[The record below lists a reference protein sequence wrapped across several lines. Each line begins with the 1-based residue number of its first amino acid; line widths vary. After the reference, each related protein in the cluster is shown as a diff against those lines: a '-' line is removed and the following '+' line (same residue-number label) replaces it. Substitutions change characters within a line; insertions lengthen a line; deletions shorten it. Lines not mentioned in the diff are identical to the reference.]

1 MAVRLPVDASDV
13 EGLDLMGALT
23 SFFGSPGVM
32 LALAAFAGMVCVIAI
47 AAGARALLKGRNDVV
62 DRLERVGRGGYAFD
76 PDDASGSYSQPQTMP
91 ARVDMSTT
99 LARLLK
105 PFSAL
110 AKPTK
115 SDELSRARLAMIR
128 AGLRGENSFEIFM
141 GLKLFLAP
149 VLTIAFLELNA
160 NLENPMQFPVDVVL
174 AIWVCGFVFFV
185 PNIWLNGKIKERQ
198 EALSR
203 ALPDA
208 MDLLVTCVEAGL
220 GLDAAM
226 SRVAQETVLSAP
238 ILAEELNHTFL
249 EVQAGVTRGDSF
261 RRLAERTGVED
272 LRSLSAMLIQTDIFG
287 TSVARALRIHSDS
300 MRLKR
305 MQQAEEKAAMVS
317 VKMTVPLVLCILPSL
332 IAVVMGPAI
341 VMISKSFGGQP

>member
-1 MAVRLPVDASDV
+1 MNLEALLSSPSVVLAGAAVAAMIFV
-13 EGLDLMGALT
+13 
-23 SFFGSPGVM
+23 
-32 LALAAFAGMVCVIAI
+32 LAT
-47 AAGARALLKGRNDVV
+47 AAGVRALMKGRNEVV
-62 DRLERVGRGGYAFD
+62 ERLGRVGGRTGEMDVYDQSGAFSAQYA
-76 PDDASGSYSQPQTMP
+76 PPQE
-91 ARVDMSTT
+91 DFSKK

-115 SDELSRARLAMIR
+115 SDELSRARVNMIR
-128 AGLRGENSFEIFM
+128 AGLRGENALEIFM

-149 VLTIAFLELNA
+149 VLTIAFLQLNSSMGSP
-160 NLENPMQFPVDVVL
+160 LQFPVDVVV
-174 AIWVCGFVFFV
+174 AIWVCAFVFFA
-185 PNIWLNGKIKERQ
+185 PNAWLNGKIKERQ
-198 EALSR
+198 QALER

-226 SRVAQETVLSAP
+226 SRVSQEMMLSSP
-238 ILAEELNHTFL
+238 VLAEELNQTFL
-249 EVQAGVTRGDSF
+249 EVQAGVPRADSF
-261 RRLAERTGVED
+261 RRLADRTGVED
-272 LRSLSAMLIQTDIFG
+272 LRSLAAMLIQTDIFG
-287 TSVARALRIHSDS
+287 TSVARALRIHSDG
-300 MRLKR
+300 MRVKR

-341 VMISKSFGGQP
+341 VMITQSFGGGP

>member
-1 MAVRLPVDASDV
+1 MNLDAILGNQSLVLGIAAV
-13 EGLDLMGALT
+13 
-23 SFFGSPGVM
+23 
-32 LALAAFAGMVCVIAI
+32 AGMIFVIAV
-47 AAGARALLKGRNDVV
+47 AAGIRSMLSGRNDVV
-62 DRLERVGRGGYAFD
+62 DRLARGGRGNEL
-76 PDDASGSYSQPQTMP
+76 DAYDRSGPHSGSMAPPEDFTKK
-91 ARVDMSTT
+91 

-115 SDELSRARLAMIR
+115 SDELSRARLNMIR
-128 AGLRGENSFEIFM
+128 AGLRGENSLEIFM

-149 VLTIAFLELNA
+149 LLTIAFLEFNA
-160 NLENPMQFPVDVVL
+160 NLEHPMEFPVDVVL
-174 AIWVCGFVFFV
+174 AVWICGFVFLV
-185 PNIWLNGKIKERQ
+185 PNFWLNGKIKERQ
-198 EALSR
+198 QALER

-226 SRVAQETVLSAP
+226 SRVSQELTLSSP
-238 ILAEELNHTFL
+238 ILADELNQTFL
-249 EVQAGVTRGDSF
+249 EVQAGVTRADSF

-287 TSVARALRIHSDS
+287 TSIARALRIHSEH
-300 MRLKR
+300 MRVKR
-305 MQQAEEKAAMVS
+305 MQAAEEKAAMVS
-317 VKMTVPLVLCILPSL
+317 VKMTIPLVLFILPSL

-341 VMISKSFGGQP
+341 VMITQSFGGTP

>member
-1 MAVRLPVDASDV
+1 MNLDA
-13 EGLDLMGALT
+13 L
-23 SFFGSPGVM
+23 
-32 LALAAFAGMVCVIAI
+32 LANQPLVLGIASVAGMIFVIAV
-47 AAGARALLKGRNDVV
+47 ALGLRSAFSGRNDVV
-62 DRLERVGRGGYAFD
+62 DRLGRVGRAGTD
-76 PDDASGSYSQPQTMP
+76 LDAYDKSGSLSQPVEPRQDLIKTV
-91 ARVDMSTT
+91 A
-99 LARLLK
+99 ALLK

-115 SDELSRARLAMIR
+115 SDELSRARLNMVR
-128 AGLRGENSFEIFM
+128 AGMRGDNAFEIFM

-149 VLTIAFLELNA
+149 LLTIGFLELNA
-160 NLENPMQFPVDVVL
+160 NLKNPMQFPVDVVL
-174 AIWVCGFVFFV
+174 AVWICGFVFFV
-185 PNIWLNGKIKERQ
+185 PNFWLNGKIKERQ
-198 EALSR
+198 QALER

-226 SRVAQETVLSAP
+226 ARVSQEMVLSAP
-238 ILAEELNHTFL
+238 ILADELNQTFL
-249 EVQAGVTRGDSF
+249 EVQAGVPRADSF

-287 TSVARALRIHSDS
+287 TSVARALRIHSDG
-300 MRLKR
+300 MRVKR

-317 VKMTVPLVLCILPSL
+317 VKMTIPLVLFILPSL

-341 VMISKSFGGQP
+341 VMITQSFAGTGQ

>member
-1 MAVRLPVDASDV
+1 VSVD
-13 EGLDLMGALT
+13 GLL
-23 SFFGSPGVM
+23 SSPTVT
-32 LALAAFAGMVCVIAI
+32 LALAAVAGMVFVIAI
-47 AAGARALLKGRNDVV
+47 AAGLRSMLSGRNDVV
-62 DRLERVGRGGYAFD
+62 ERLGRGDGEGGGDATGAF
-76 PDDASGSYSQPQTMP
+76 SQPNSFKAPQEEF
-91 ARVDMSTT
+91 SQK

-115 SDELSRARLAMIR
+115 TDELSRARLNMIR
-128 AGLRGENSFEIFM
+128 AGLRGESSLEIFM
-141 GLKLFLAP
+141 GLRLFLAP
-149 VLTIAFLELNA
+149 LLTIGFLELNA
-160 NLENPMQFPVDVVL
+160 NLTNPMQFPVDVVL

-185 PNIWLNGKIKERQ
+185 PNVWLNGKIKERQ
-198 EALSR
+198 QALER
-203 ALPDA
+203 GLPDA

-226 SRVAQETVLSAP
+226 SRVAQELVLSAP
-238 ILAEELNHTFL
+238 LLAEELNLTFL
-249 EVQAGVTRGDSF
+249 EVQAGIPRADSF

-287 TSVARALRIHSDS
+287 TSVARALRIHSEG

-332 IAVVMGPAI
+332 IAIVMGPAI
-341 VMISKSFGGQP
+341 VMITQSFAGAGQ